1 MTDNQYNNFNKW
13 LELNTDLAEKSIKKY
28 VGAVKKITKSLV
40 KSKIIQQSIQEIND
54 IDELDR
60 IKNDFFLIPENEE
73 LNNKGNQM
81 YSAAFNHFITYK
93 KSQGSKPVSDEG
105 IVYIISNPAM
115 PGLVKIG
122 KTNNL
127 EKRMRSLYSSGVP
140 LPFRCVYAK
149 RVKNYSFIEKKLH
162 GGLAEIRENMNR
174 EFFRIA
180 EERVINLLEMIEGE
194 DVTPRDDNFEDK
206 DDKVAFEKATRI
218 GQKFNFEIVDIKPGS
233 ILQFIRDDN
242 VTCKVL
248 SKNRVE
254 FENKDHSLSSAAL
267 IATNNMGFNWKTIA
281 GPLNWKY
288 EGEVLDERRKRYE
301 EGEE

>member
-1 MTDNQYNNFNKW
+1 MTENQYSNFNKW
-13 LELNTDLAEKSIKKY
+13 LELNTDLTEKSMKKY
-28 VGAVKKITKSLV
+28 LSALNKITTGLVDLGIIKQSLEEIKGIEKISKV
-40 KSKIIQQSIQEIND
+40 KD
-54 IDELDR
+54 DY
-60 IKNDFFLIPENEE
+60 FLTKEFNEMNYRG
-73 LNNKGNQM
+73 NNM
-81 YSAAFNHFITYK
+81 YSAAFNHFISYK
-93 KSQGSKPVSDEG
+93 QAQGSKPVSDEG

-127 EKRMRSLYSSGVP
+127 ESRMRSLYNSGVP

-162 GGLAEIRENMNR
+162 SGLAGIRENMNR
-174 EFFRIA
+174 EFFRIP
-180 EERVINLLEMIEGE
+180 EEHVINLLEMIEGE

-218 GQKFNFEIVDIKPGS
+218 GQKFNFEIVDIKPES

-242 VTCKVL
+242 VTCKVV

-254 FENKDHSLSSAAL
+254 FEGKNHSLSSAAL

-288 EGEVLDERRKRYE
+288 DGEVLDERRKRYE
-301 EGEE
+301 EGE